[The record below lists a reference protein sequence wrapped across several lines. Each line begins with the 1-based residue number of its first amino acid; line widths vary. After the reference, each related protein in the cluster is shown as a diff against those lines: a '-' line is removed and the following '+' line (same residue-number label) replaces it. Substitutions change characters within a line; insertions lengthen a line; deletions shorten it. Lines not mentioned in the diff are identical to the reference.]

1 MENRDIHVLKK
12 GKKLNNRYVIDEI
25 LGEGGFGIT
34 YSGQDELLAMKVAI
48 KEYYPHGFVTRNNM
62 YDEVITVT
70 QTKYDD
76 IFQKGKQKFL
86 KEARSLARF
95 NKEEGI
101 VNVTDFF
108 EENNTAYIVMEYL
121 DGITLKEYLKQN
133 GVMSA
138 QDVQELMTP
147 LIRSLDAVDR
157 KSVV

>member
-1 MENRDIHVLKK
+1 MRE
-12 GKKLNNRYVIDEI
+12 
-25 LGEGGFGIT
+25 
-34 YSGQDELLAMKVAI
+34 
-48 KEYYPHGFVTRNNM
+48 NNM

-108 EENNTAYIVMEYL
+108 EENN
-121 DGITLKEYLKQN
+121 KQHYKKSFKN
-133 GVMSA
+133 N
-138 QDVQELMTP
+138 
-147 LIRSLDAVDR
+147 IKRR
-157 KSVV
+157 KI